1 MQRSRRGLRCF
12 LRTVRTTDPGQR
24 PIAGRTGQNA
34 GRKNREKRRTA
45 SGHGRAISSLLSAGD
60 CGHGQRRRDA
70 ERRKAAATA
79 PDRSFRRTSGTNAHR
94 QNHAEI
100 KRENHGAGHRSQR
113 ATRARDASCGGGQ
126 QGPVRLHRRD
136 RAGHRRCRCGRT
148 YGAGRE
154 GGRDRQ
160 LRGLYER
167 RPGRG
172 GRDRG
177 GPAQS
182 SRRGE
187 PGRRGPRAGS
197 RADPH
202 IDGLR
207 LPGGRVRPTPRTT
220 RPIRREPTDAR
231 SWPANGR

>member
-1 MQRSRRGLRCF
+1 MQRSRRGLRRF
-12 LRTVRTTDPGQR
+12 LRTVGTADPGQR

-160 LRGLYER
+160 LRGLHER
-167 RPGRG
+167 GACRG
-172 GRDRG
+172 GRGKGR
-177 GPAQS
+177 PA
-182 SRRGE
+182 
-187 PGRRGPRAGS
+187 
-197 RADPH
+197 
-202 IDGLR
+202 
-207 LPGGRVRPTPRTT
+207 
-220 RPIRREPTDAR
+220 
-231 SWPANGR
+231 